1 MVKINPNE
9 AVRSLNKAGN
19 EVAKKVTESAP
30 EKMHE
35 VSEQTLKNVSDAQT
49 AAGKAQLKKYVKP
62 ETDVE
67 SMEVENQI
75 MAGSGT
81 NPEGGSGV
89 TDTGAGDNTGTGG
102 DGGDDWANSIN
113 VWDRY

>member
-19 EVAKKVTESAP
+19 EIEKQISKAP

-35 VSEQTLKNVSDAQT
+35 VSEETLKNVSDAQT

-67 SMEVENQI
+67 PMEVENQF
-75 MAGSGT
+75 MAASGT
-81 NPEGGSGV
+81 HGDDVIHDEGGE
-89 TDTGAGDNTGTGG
+89 GG
-102 DGGDDWANSIN
+102 GSDDLESNLFHSPD
-113 VWDRY
+113 VWE